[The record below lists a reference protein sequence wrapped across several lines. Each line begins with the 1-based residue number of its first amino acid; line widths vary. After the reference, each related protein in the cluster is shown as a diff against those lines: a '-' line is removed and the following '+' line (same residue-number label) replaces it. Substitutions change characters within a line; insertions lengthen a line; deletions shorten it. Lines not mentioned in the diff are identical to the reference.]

1 MFPLRYRLAA
11 AFLLCASGCGA
22 VGPRF
27 DRDPSALRR
36 LPALFE
42 HDLIYVE
49 PVTESGQKLRF
60 LTDTGGGLFASTA
73 AARRAGW
80 FVGEPPESVPF
91 PRWRPEAWVPSSVD
105 SSLTLWDAQG
115 TRGSDDSGMFGAPW
129 FAGRTWILDYGAQA
143 LLLDERRRERP
154 EGAVPLFFQ
163 RGADGQPTTSF
174 PRVRVEV
181 YGVALDLLLDTGAQV
196 RLTPE
201 AQSRLEGGDD
211 SPLRATSFLAA
222 SFFDRFRAEHPEDR
236 FLDNADAGVGGEPML
251 QVESVRIGAC
261 EVGPVWFTR
270 RPDANF
276 TDYMSKWM
284 DQKVVGAL
292 GGSAL
297 GAFRVTLS
305 YPEAWA
311 LFEPTRRPSGGRR
324 ATCGIPPRPP
334 TPAVSPARNDLRED
348 SQG

>member
-1 MFPLRYRLAA
+1 MLPLRHRLAPVL
-11 AFLLCASGCGA
+11 LLCCFSCGV

-27 DRDPSALRR
+27 DRDPTALRR
-36 LPALFE
+36 LPAHFE
-42 HDLIYVE
+42 NDLIYVE
-49 PVTESGQKLRF
+49 PVTESGQRLRF
-60 LTDTGGGLFASTA
+60 LTDTGGGLFASSA

-91 PRWRPEAWVPSSVD
+91 PRWRPEAWVPSPVD
-105 SSLTLWDAQG
+105 PVLPLWDAQG
-115 TRGSDDSGMFGAPW
+115 PQDSDDSGMFGAPW
-129 FAGRTWILDYGAQA
+129 FAGRTWLLDYGSQA
-143 LLLDERRRERP
+143 LWLDQRQREKP
-154 EGAVPLFFQ
+154 EAAVPLFFQ
-163 RGADGQPTTSF
+163 RGPDGQPTTSF

-181 YGVALDLLLDTGAQV
+181 YGVALDLLLDTGAQI

-201 AQSRLEGGDD
+201 AHARLEGGD

-222 SFFDRFRAEHPEDR
+222 SLFDRFRAENPEDR
-236 FLDNADAGVGGEPML
+236 VADNADARVGGEPML
-251 QVESVRIGAC
+251 EVASVRIGAC

-311 LFEPTRRPSGGRR
+311 LLEPSHRPSGGRR

-334 TPAVSPARNDLRED
+334 APAVSPARN
-348 SQG
+348 